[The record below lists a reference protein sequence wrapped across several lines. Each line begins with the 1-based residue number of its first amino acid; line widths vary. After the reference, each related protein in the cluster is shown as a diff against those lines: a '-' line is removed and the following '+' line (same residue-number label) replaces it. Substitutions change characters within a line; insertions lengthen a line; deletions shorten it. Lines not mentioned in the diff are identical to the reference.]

1 MAEAKGK
8 QKAAIEERIAGIKER
23 LKKSS
28 EDFDKW
34 MNSL

>member
-23 LKKSS
+23 LKKI
-28 EDFDKW
+28 
-34 MNSL
+34 LGRL